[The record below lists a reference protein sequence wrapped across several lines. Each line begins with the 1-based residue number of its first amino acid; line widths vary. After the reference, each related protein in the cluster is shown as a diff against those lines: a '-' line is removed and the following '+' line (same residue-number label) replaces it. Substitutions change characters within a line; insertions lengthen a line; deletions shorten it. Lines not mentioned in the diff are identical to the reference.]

1 MAIDSSQPIAHGP
14 RPEWTLPGI
23 GAIEMRRIAFQ
34 ARRPRNFA
42 SALARYDEAIEFIVH
57 TTGPIPARAM
67 GPALF
72 IAGKQISESEQLSDN
87 TYRFLAF
94 DMDRLESGASI
105 SWGWMGD
112 PEDQRRETGYR
123 FDL

>member
-1 MAIDSSQPIAHGP
+1 MAIDSSQPIGHGP

-23 GAIEMRRIAFQ
+23 VAIEMRRIDFQ
-34 ARRPRNFA
+34 ARRPRNFE
-42 SALARYDEAIEFIVH
+42 SALARYDEAIEFIVR
-57 TTGPIPARAM
+57 TDGPIPARAM

-72 IAGKQISESEQLSDN
+72 IAGEQVSESEQLSDD

-94 DMDRLESGASI
+94 DMDRLESGAPI

-112 PEDQRRETGYR
+112 PEDQRRETGYQ

>member
-1 MAIDSSQPIAHGP
+1 MTIDSSKPVAHGP
-14 RPEWTLPGI
+14 RPEWTLPEVV
-23 GAIEMRRIAFQ
+23 AIEMRRIEFQ
-34 ARRPRNFA
+34 ARQPRNFE
-42 SALARYDEAIEFIVH
+42 SALARYKKAIEFIVQ
-57 TTGPIPARAM
+57 TDGPIPARAL

-72 IAGKQISESEQLSDN
+72 IAGVQVSESEPLSDN

-94 DMDRLESGASI
+94 EMDRLEAGAPI

-112 PEDQRRETGYR
+112 PEDRRRETGYR